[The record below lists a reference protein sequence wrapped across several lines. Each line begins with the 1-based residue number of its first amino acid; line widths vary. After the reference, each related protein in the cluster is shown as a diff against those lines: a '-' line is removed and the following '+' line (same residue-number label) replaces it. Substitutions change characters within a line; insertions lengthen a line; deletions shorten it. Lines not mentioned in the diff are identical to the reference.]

1 MVLRM
6 VKKIIIIVF
15 VFTLCIETF
24 ASIVSDNDGSAFITK
39 AEFEAM
45 KKDFNDQ
52 IEQYNESI
60 SSKIDGAIASYLAGT
75 QLARKENRKQI
86 ISGAKHWLMYNTND
100 YPKYVD
106 GKPYVAGFTAQGN
119 RGGADSTERTC
130 IWVGIIHN
138 GQSAYKTDG
147 GFKKHIVG
155 KPSKNSSLNGN
166 DKAPILIKP
175 GYDGGETNIMGNVSS
190 QFISSILIS
199 SPLSKHGTKLY
210 VLPEFKSK
218 PYVNMTLDIMRKFGV
233 KTLSGYYLK
242 HESCDKEYQGCRID
256 EFIVRKQDYVACDY
270 TVEGDYSSASYLLAL
285 IAINGGKAKIKN
297 LFRDSKQ
304 GDKYILDI
312 LQKMGATIIRGE
324 DYVEIASSGNL
335 KAIDVDLSNAPD
347 LLITVAVLA
356 AMAEGTT
363 NITGVAHARVKE
375 TDRIDTTC
383 RELEKLDCK
392 LTEREDG
399 MSITGGVASG
409 VVDSHGDHRLAMA
422 FSLIGLKH
430 DIEITNGDVFDVSFP
445 NFIEAMAELGFE
457 LELKN
462 E

>member
-1 MVLRM
+1 MILKVKNISEVGGVVKAPPSKSYSHRAVILASLAKGTSKLYDMLYSEDTLASIRVCEALGAKIKRNDDYLEVVGTDGKLHNSCENPIDLANSGTTLRLM
-6 VKKIIIIVF
+6 TSVASLSDNEVIL
-15 VFTLCIETF
+15 TGDESLQTRPMGLLMDALWPLGIETE
-24 ASIVSDNDGSAFITK
+24 SLKDN
-39 AEFEAM
+39 E
-45 KKDFNDQ
+45 
-52 IEQYNESI
+52 
-60 SSKIDGAIASYLAGT
+60 
-75 QLARKENRKQI
+75 
-86 ISGAKHWLMYNTND
+86 
-100 YPKYVD
+100 
-106 GKPYVAGFTAQGN
+106 
-119 RGGADSTERTC
+119 
-130 IWVGIIHN
+130 
-138 GQSAYKTDG
+138 
-147 GFKKHIVG
+147 
-155 KPSKNSSLNGN
+155 
-166 DKAPILIKP
+166 KAPILIKP
-175 GYDGGETNIMGNVSS
+175 GYVGGETNIYGNVSS

-199 SPLSKHGTKLY
+199 SPLSQEGVTLY

-242 HESCDKEYQGCRID
+242 HESCDKNHQSCRID
-256 EFIVRKQDYVACDY
+256 EFKVKKQDYVACDY

-304 GDKYILDI
+304 GDKVILDI

-324 DYVEIASSGNL
+324 DFVEIASSGNL

-383 RELEKLDCK
+383 RELEKLGCE
-392 LTEREDG
+392 LVEREDG
-399 MSITGGVASG
+399 MSITGGVSSG

-422 FSLIGLKH
+422 FSLIGLRH
-430 DIEITNGDVFDVSFP
+430 DIEITNGEVFDVSFP
-445 NFIEAMAELGFE
+445 NFIESMAELGFE
-457 LELKN
+457 LELV

>member
-1 MVLRM
+1 MKLKVKNISKIGGVVKAPPSKSYSHRAVILASLAKGTSKLYDMLYSEDTLASIRVCKALGAKINKTDDYLEVVGTGGKLHNSSTEPIDLANSGTTLRLM
-6 VKKIIIIVF
+6 TSISALSDNEVIL
-15 VFTLCIETF
+15 TGDESLQTRPMGLLMDALMPLGIET
-24 ASIVSDNDGSAFITK
+24 
-39 AEFEAM
+39 E
-45 KKDFNDQ
+45 
-52 IEQYNESI
+52 
-60 SSKIDGAIASYLAGT
+60 
-75 QLARKENRKQI
+75 
-86 ISGAKHWLMYNTND
+86 
-100 YPKYVD
+100 
-106 GKPYVAGFTAQGN
+106 
-119 RGGADSTERTC
+119 
-130 IWVGIIHN
+130 
-138 GQSAYKTDG
+138 
-147 GFKKHIVG
+147 
-155 KPSKNSSLNGN
+155 SLNDN

-175 GYDGGETNIMGNVSS
+175 GYVGGETNIYGNVSS
-190 QFISSILIS
+190 QYISSIIIS
-199 SPLSKHGTKLY
+199 SPLSDKGVTLY

-233 KTLSGYYLK
+233 KSLRGYYLK
-242 HESCDKEYQGCRID
+242 HEACDKEHQSCRID
-256 EFIVRKQDYVACDY
+256 EFKVKKQDYVACDY

-285 IAINGGKAKIKN
+285 IAINGGKAKIRN

-324 DYVEIASSGNL
+324 DYVEIASNGDL
-335 KAIDVDLSNAPD
+335 KAIDVNLSNAPD

-383 RELEKLDCK
+383 RELEKLGCK
-392 LTEREDG
+392 LVEHEDG
-399 MSITGGVASG
+399 MSITGGVSSG

-430 DIEITNGDVFDVSFP
+430 DIEITNGEVFDVSFP
-445 NFIEAMAELGFE
+445 NFIESMAELGFE
-457 LELKN
+457 LELEN

>member
-1 MVLRM
+1 MILKVKNISEIGGVVKAPPSKSYSHRAVILASLAKGTSKLYDMLYSEDTLSSIRVCEALGAKINRTDDYLEVIGTGGELHNSSTEPIDLANSGTTLRLM
-6 VKKIIIIVF
+6 TSVSA
-15 VFTLCIETF
+15 L
-24 ASIVSDNDGSAFITK
+24 SDNEVTLTGDDSLQTRPMGLLMDALVPLGVETCSL
-39 AEFEAM
+39 
-45 KKDFNDQ
+45 KD
-52 IEQYNESI
+52 NE
-60 SSKIDGAIASYLAGT
+60 
-75 QLARKENRKQI
+75 
-86 ISGAKHWLMYNTND
+86 
-100 YPKYVD
+100 
-106 GKPYVAGFTAQGN
+106 
-119 RGGADSTERTC
+119 
-130 IWVGIIHN
+130 
-138 GQSAYKTDG
+138 
-147 GFKKHIVG
+147 
-155 KPSKNSSLNGN
+155 
-166 DKAPILIKP
+166 KAPILIKP
-175 GYDGGETNIMGNVSS
+175 GYAGGQTNIMGNVSS

-199 SPLSKHGTKLY
+199 SPLSKKGVRLY
-210 VLPEFKSK
+210 VLPEFKSR

-233 KTLSGYYLK
+233 KTLKGYYLK
-242 HESCDKEYQGCRID
+242 HENCDKEHQGCRID
-256 EFIVRKQDYVACDY
+256 EFLVRKQDYVACDY

-285 IAINGGKAKIKN
+285 IAINGGKARIKN

-312 LQKMGATIIRGE
+312 LQKMGATVIRGE
-324 DYVEIASSGNL
+324 DYVEIASEGNL

-356 AMAEGTT
+356 AMVEGTT

-383 RELEKLDCK
+383 RELEKLGCK

-399 MSITGGVASG
+399 MSITGGVTSG

-430 DIEITNGDVFDVSFP
+430 DIEITNGEVFDVSFP

>member
-1 MVLRM
+1 MILK
-6 VKKIIIIVF
+6 VKNISNIGGVVKAPPSKSYSHRAVILASLANGTSRLYDMLYSED
-15 VFTLCIETF
+15 TL
-24 ASIVSDNDGSAFITK
+24 ASIRVCEALGAKIKRDDDCLEVIGTGGNLHNSSDSPIDLANSGTTLRLMTSVSALSDNEVTLTGDESLQTRPMGLLMDALRPLGVIT
-39 AEFEAM
+39 
-45 KKDFNDQ
+45 Q
-52 IEQYNESI
+52 
-60 SSKIDGAIASYLAGT
+60 
-75 QLARKENRKQI
+75 
-86 ISGAKHWLMYNTND
+86 
-100 YPKYVD
+100 
-106 GKPYVAGFTAQGN
+106 
-119 RGGADSTERTC
+119 
-130 IWVGIIHN
+130 
-138 GQSAYKTDG
+138 
-147 GFKKHIVG
+147 
-155 KPSKNSSLNGN
+155 SLNDN
-166 DKAPILIKP
+166 EKAPILIRP
-175 GYDGGETNIMGNVSS
+175 GYVGGETNIYGNVSS

-199 SPLSKHGTKLY
+199 SPLSKNGVTLY

-242 HESCDKEYQGCRID
+242 HDSCDKEHQTCRID
-256 EFIVRKQDYVACDY
+256 EFKVMMQGYTACDY

-297 LFRDSKQ
+297 LFRNSKQ
-304 GDKYILDI
+304 GDKVILDI
-312 LQKMGATIIRGE
+312 LQKMGSVIVRAD
-324 DYVEIASSGNL
+324 DYVEIASDGNL

-383 RELEKLDCK
+383 RELEKLGCK

-399 MSITGGVASG
+399 MSITGGVTSG

-422 FSLIGLKH
+422 FSLIGLRH
-430 DIEITNGDVFDVSFP
+430 DIEITNGEVFDVSFP
-445 NFIEAMAELGFE
+445 NFIESMAKLGFE
-457 LELKN
+457 LELV

>member
-1 MVLRM
+1 MILK
-6 VKKIIIIVF
+6 VKNISKIGGVVKAPPSKSYSHRAVILASLAHGTSKLYDMLYSED
-15 VFTLCIETF
+15 TL
-24 ASIVSDNDGSAFITK
+24 ASIRVCEALGAKINRTDDYLEVIGTGGKLHNSSTEAIDLTNSGTTLRLMTSVAALSDNDVTLTGDDSLKTRP
-39 AEFEAM
+39 M
-45 KKDFNDQ
+45 
-52 IEQYNESI
+52 
-60 SSKIDGAIASYLAGT
+60 GL
-75 QLARKENRKQI
+75 
-86 ISGAKHWLMYNTND
+86 LMD
-100 YPKYVD
+100 ALWPLGVK
-106 GKPYVAGFTAQGN
+106 
-119 RGGADSTERTC
+119 TE
-130 IWVGIIHN
+130 
-138 GQSAYKTDG
+138 
-147 GFKKHIVG
+147 
-155 KPSKNSSLNGN
+155 SLNDN

-175 GYDGGETNIMGNVSS
+175 GYAGGETNIMGNVSS

-199 SPLSKHGTKLY
+199 SPLSKYGTKLY

-242 HESCDKEYQGCRID
+242 HDNCDKELQGCRID
-256 EFIVRKQDYVACDY
+256 EFIVRKQDYTSCDY

-324 DYVEIASSGNL
+324 DYVEIASEGNL
-335 KAIDVDLSNAPD
+335 KAIDVNLSNAPD

-363 NITGVAHARVKE
+363 NISGVAHARVKE

-383 RELEKLDCK
+383 RELEKLGCK
-392 LTEREDG
+392 LIEREDG
-399 MSITGGVASG
+399 MSITGGVTSG
-409 VVDSHGDHRLAMA
+409 TVDSHGDHRLAMA
-422 FSLIGLKH
+422 FSLIGLRN
-430 DIEITNGDVFDVSFP
+430 DIEITNGEVFDVSFP
-445 NFIEAMAELGFE
+445 NFIESMAELGFE

>member
-1 MVLRM
+1 MILK
-6 VKKIIIIVF
+6 VKNISEIGGVVKAPPSKSYSHRAIILASLAKGTSRLYDMLYSED
-15 VFTLCIETF
+15 TL
-24 ASIVSDNDGSAFITK
+24 ASIRVCEALGARLTKNEEYLEVCGTGGKLHNSCDGPIDLANSGTTLRLMTSVSALSDNEVILTGDGSLQTRPMGLLMDALWPLGV
-39 AEFEAM
+39 
-45 KKDFNDQ
+45 
-52 IEQYNESI
+52 ES
-60 SSKIDGAIASYLAGT
+60 
-75 QLARKENRKQI
+75 E
-86 ISGAKHWLMYNTND
+86 
-100 YPKYVD
+100 
-106 GKPYVAGFTAQGN
+106 
-119 RGGADSTERTC
+119 
-130 IWVGIIHN
+130 
-138 GQSAYKTDG
+138 
-147 GFKKHIVG
+147 
-155 KPSKNSSLNGN
+155 SLNDN

-175 GYDGGETNIMGNVSS
+175 GYHGGETNIRGNVSS
-190 QFISSILIS
+190 QFISSIIIS
-199 SPLSKHGTKLY
+199 SPLSEKGVTLY

-233 KTLSGYYLK
+233 KVLRGYYLK
-242 HESCDKEYQGCRID
+242 HETCDKEHQSCRID
-256 EFIVRKQDYVACDY
+256 EFKVNTQNYVSCDY

-312 LQKMGATIIRGE
+312 LQKMGATVIRGE
-324 DYVEIASSGNL
+324 DYVEIASNGDL

-363 NITGVAHARVKE
+363 NISGVAHARVKE

-383 RELEKLDCK
+383 RELEKLGCK

-399 MSITGGVASG
+399 MSIIGGVKSG

-430 DIEITNGDVFDVSFP
+430 DIEITNGEVFDVSFP
-445 NFIEAMAELGFE
+445 NFIESMAELGFE
-457 LELKN
+457 LELI
-462 E
+462 